1 MRWTVAISIAE
12 WNHMTTSAAAMKASG
27 PAYLPSIPVDADKGE
42 PLYRQIY
49 DWFRDAILSGQL
61 PRGHSVP
68 STRSL
73 ALHLG
78 VSRAPVLV
86 AFEMLLAEGYLQ
98 SRIGSG
104 TRVSTSLPEPTGT
117 RKIDCEG
124 DDRSQLSLPA
134 RGTPASRKWNRDDP
148 WWRCTGAFRVGVSDT
163 RHFPVNV
170 WSALMARHARAPAP
184 REIYP
189 MGHWPL
195 RVAICDYLRA
205 ARSVRCTPEQVM
217 VVGGTQQGLQIAA
230 RVLLG
235 PRDEV
240 WVEEPG
246 CWGASNVLRS
256 TGASLVPVPVD
267 LQGMDVGE
275 GMRCSPNGRAAYVS
289 PAHQFPMG
297 CAMSI
302 ARRRALLDWAARND
316 AWILEDDYD
325 SEFRYA
331 GQPIPSL
338 QSLDAAGRV
347 IFLGTFGKVVAP
359 AERISYMV
367 IPETLVAM
375 FREARQAIDLASP
388 TLIQQVLAE
397 FMQSGHFARHIHRLK
412 QVHAAQRQAL
422 ISAIRQFMGDDMAV
436 AGTDAGLHLV
446 GLLPSGVGDVN
457 LGLRLADAGISAV
470 PLSTCYLGQP
480 VESGLILGYG
490 SVDVDAIRGATRT
503 IASALQGELA
513 RAEPIPA

>member
-1 MRWTVAISIAE
+1 MRQTVAISIAG

-27 PAYLPSIPVDADKGE
+27 PAYLPSILVDAGKDE

-49 DWFRDAILSGQL
+49 GWFREAILSGQL
-61 PRGHSVP
+61 PRGQSVP

-78 VSRAPVLV
+78 ISRAPVLA
-86 AFEMLLAEGYLQ
+86 AFEMLLAEGYLE
-98 SRIGSG
+98 SRVGSG
-104 TRVSTSLPEPTGT
+104 TRVNASLPEHTGT
-117 RKIDCEG
+117 RQVGCEG
-124 DDRSQLSLPA
+124 DDRSQLNPPA

-163 RHFPVNV
+163 RHFPVNI
-170 WSALMARHARAPAP
+170 WSALMARHARAPAS
-184 REIYP
+184 RTIGP
-189 MGHWPL
+189 MGYWPL

-205 ARSVRCTPEQVM
+205 ARSVRCTPDQVM

-230 RVLLG
+230 HVLLG

-256 TGASLVPVPVD
+256 TGANLVPVPVD
-267 LQGMDVGE
+267 LEGLDVGE
-275 GMRCSPNGRAAYVS
+275 GMRHSPGGRAAYVS
-289 PAHQFPMG
+289 PTHQFPMG

-325 SEFRYA
+325 SEFRYD

-338 QSLDAAGRV
+338 QSLDAVGRV

-359 AERISYMV
+359 AERIAYMV
-367 IPETLVAM
+367 IPETLLAT

-388 TLIQQVLAE
+388 TLIQQILAE
-397 FMQSGHFARHIHRLK
+397 FMQSGHFARHIRRLK

-422 ISAIRQFMGDDMAV
+422 ISAVRQFMGDDMAV

-446 GLLPSGVGDVN
+446 GLLPSGVDDVG

-480 VESGLILGYG
+480 VEPGLVLGYG
-490 SVDVDAIRGATRT
+490 SVDVDAIAGTTKALATV
-503 IASALQGELA
+503 LQDELA
-513 RAEPIPA
+513 RAEPVPA